1 MGLSASGA
9 IDSEKAGL
17 WEPHHHHDA
26 ISTRTLGFWLY
37 MLSDAMIFAGLF
49 AAYGVLSHH
58 YNAAGGPTAKEI
70 IHPFYAYGETLVVF
84 TSVLAYGGAMVALKK
99 GSRTGVLVGLG
110 LAFILGAGFIGMEV
124 NEFSRLID
132 HGIVPQRSGF
142 LSAFFSLVI
151 THGIHMAFGLLW
163 MATMFFQVAFQGFTD
178 KVVYRLLN
186 LKVFWHFQ
194 ALIWVFVFTF
204 VYMRGVL

>member
-1 MGLSASGA
+1 MGLSATGTINSG
-9 IDSEKAGL
+9 KATL
-17 WEPHHHHDA
+17 WEPYHHHDVIA
-26 ISTRTLGFWLY
+26 TRTLGFWLY

-58 YNAAGGPTAKEI
+58 DNVAGGPTAKDI
-70 IHPFYAYGETLVVF
+70 VHPLYAYGETLAVF

-99 GSRTGVLVGLG
+99 GSRTGVLWGLG
-110 LAFILGAGFIGMEV
+110 LAFVLGAVFVGMEV
-124 NEFSRLID
+124 NEFSSLLGQ
-132 HGIVPQRSGF
+132 GISPQRSGY
-142 LSAFFSLVI
+142 LSAFFALVI

-163 MATMFFQVAFQGFTD
+163 IVTMLVQVTTQGFTD

-194 ALIWVFVFTF
+194 ALIWVLVFSF